1 MDKLVGK
8 REHLSDN
15 VVHGPHSFDLLSHLN
30 ESVAVW
36 GGAITGYRRL
46 LLLTLQLL
54 DIICEARGL
63 LDQINHALLHSIP
76 VWIVHELEEDVE
88 DAALDL
94 FAVPVRVEHVPE
106 LQEKLLLTGLPLLF
120 LQLEGA
126 HLGSLR
132 PSS

>member
-1 MDKLVGK
+1 MDELVGK

-15 VVHGPHSFDLLSHLN
+15 VVHGPHSFDLLSYLN
-30 ESVAVW
+30 ESIAIW

-54 DIICEARGL
+54 DIICKACGL

-76 VWIVHELEEDVE
+76 VWVVHELKEDVE

-94 FAVPVRVEHVPE
+94 LAIPVWIKHVPE
-106 LQEKLLLTGLPLLF
+106 L
-120 LQLEGA
+120 
-126 HLGSLR
+126 
-132 PSS
+132 